1 MSFQLKKKQMNK
13 DKEKGP
19 KPNKNEDK
27 TETEKRQWKTKYDD
41 STIRIR
47 LEKNLY
53 DKLIAIKEVNATQR
67 LSLNKIINRLYDSYI
82 TRNPQFASIGNQVV
96 SEQDQL
102 PKPSEVEEK
111 KD

>member
-1 MSFQLKKKQMNK
+1 MNK

-27 TETEKRQWKTKYDD
+27 TESEKRQWKTKYDD

-53 DKLIAIKEVNATQR
+53 EKLIAIKEVNATQR

-82 TRNPQFASIGNQVV
+82 TRNPQFASIDSQVV

-102 PKPSEVEEK
+102 PKSSEVEEK